1 MGMENRIKIALEY
14 LKNGQSFTIGDLRL
28 SMGNPNLL
36 TVTGWSRYLNFSN
49 LTKVNSLSEL
59 TEIKNIFSDMIAAS
73 DDLKK
78 FIVDKSIEY
87 VLCFDDGGKA
97 SIDICSEMDGV
108 MKWKVE
114 LR

>member
-1 MGMENRIKIALEY
+1 MENRIKTALEF
-14 LKNGQSFTIGDLRL
+14 LKDGQFFTVGDLRL
-28 SMGNPNLL
+28 SMGNSNLL
-36 TVTGWSRYLNFSN
+36 TVTGWSQYLNFSN
-49 LTKVNSLSEL
+49 LTKANSLSEL
-59 TEIKNIFSDMIAAS
+59 TEIKNVFSDMIAAS
-73 DDLKK
+73 DDLKR

-87 VLCFDDGGKA
+87 VLCYDDGGKA

>member
-1 MGMENRIKIALEY
+1 MENRIKTALEF
-14 LKNGQSFTIGDLRL
+14 LKDGQFFTVGDLRL
-28 SMGNPNLL
+28 SMGNSNLL
-36 TVTGWSRYLNFSN
+36 TVTGWSQYLNFSN
-49 LTKVNSLSEL
+49 LTKANSLSEL

-73 DDLKK
+73 DDLKR

-87 VLCFDDGGKA
+87 VLCYDDGGKA